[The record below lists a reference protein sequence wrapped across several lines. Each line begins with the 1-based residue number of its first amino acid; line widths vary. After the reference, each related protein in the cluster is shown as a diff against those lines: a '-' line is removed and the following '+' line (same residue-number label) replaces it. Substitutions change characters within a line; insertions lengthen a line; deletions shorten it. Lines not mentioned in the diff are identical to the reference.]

1 MNAIEAALFYRK
13 KGLSVIP
20 IRPGRKTPKISWK
33 PFQKRIMRLEEVNQ
47 YFGKNSNIAIVTGK
61 ISNIIVLDIDP
72 RNGGDET
79 LKGLKI
85 PDTVTAETG
94 GGGLH
99 FYFTYPES
107 FDKISP
113 FSNPKEY
120 PGIDLKADR
129 GYIVGEPSL
138 HPSGE
143 RYKFV
148 EGKCFGEI
156 ELAEAPEWL
165 IKFIRKRQS
174 GNGKKTKN
182 NSSKKA
188 NTNYSSMK
196 VDNIFDA
203 VNKSVAILE
212 VWDRYGDGQEPNN
225 NKICCPFHDD
235 SNPSLSFKVEEN
247 YFNCFVCQDVGG
259 GPVDLVKR
267 LKNVS
272 AIEAVN
278 ILEED
283 FNLDLDKYRIDNNN
297 TQSNNRITSSDKEIF
312 ELVLKHSLKS
322 IKEEHLDFLNDNYS
336 LSRDIAKKYKIGF
349 IDYNDL
355 KDKLDEYSQ
364 QELMSSGFFK
374 KLKNTSKLEFI
385 FHNHIVIPYFDAGK
399 VHFFAGIN
407 ISKGYEG
414 KRRYMNNK
422 KEVFSPGEVIK

>member
-1 MNAIEAALFYRK
+1 MKVKDKARFYK
-13 KGLSVIP
+13 KNELSVIP
-20 IRPGRKTPKISWK
+20 IRPGKKTPKIKWT
-33 PFQKRIMRLEEVNQ
+33 PFQKRIMSLEEIEE

-72 RNGGDET
+72 RHGGDET
-79 LKGLKI
+79 IKDLPI

-99 FYFTYPES
+99 YYFKYPDGFEDIPN
-107 FDKISP
+107 FQNI
-113 FSNPKEY
+113 KEL
-120 PGIDLKADR
+120 PGVDLRADG
-129 GYIVGEPSL
+129 GYIISAPSL
-138 HPSGE
+138 HPIGE

-148 EGKCFGEI
+148 EGKVFGEI
-156 ELAEAPEWL
+156 ELAEAPKWLLKL
-165 IKFIRKRQS
+165 IKKMQS

-182 NSSKKA
+182 NSPKKA
-188 NTNYSSMK
+188 NSNYNSMK
-196 VDNIFDA
+196 TDNIFDA
-203 VNKSVAILE
+203 VNKMAEILD
-212 VWDRYGDGQEPNN
+212 VWDRYGDGQEPIN

-247 YFNCFVCQDVGG
+247 YYNCFGCEAGG
-259 GPVDLVKR
+259 GPVDLLKR

-297 TQSNNRITSSDKEIF
+297 TQNNNRITSSDKEIY
-312 ELVLKHSLKS
+312 ELVLEHSLNS
-322 IKEEHLDFLNDNYS
+322 FKEEHFEFLNDNYS

-355 KDKLDEYSQ
+355 KDNLNEYSQ

-374 KLKNTSKLEFI
+374 KLKNTSTLEFI

-414 KRRYMNNK
+414 KRKYMNNK

>member
-1 MNAIEAALFYRK
+1 MMKVKAAARFYRK
-13 KGLSVIP
+13 TGLSITP
-20 IRPGRKTPKISWK
+20 LRPGKKTPKIKWTQ
-33 PFQKRIMRLEEVNQ
+33 FQKRIMPLEEIEE

-72 RNGGDET
+72 RNGGDDT
-79 LKGLKI
+79 IKDLPI

-99 FYFTYPES
+99 FYFKYPEG

-113 FSNPKEY
+113 FNDTKEY
-120 PGIDLKADR
+120 PGVDLKADG

-174 GNGKKTKN
+174 GNGKKNKS
-182 NSSKKA
+182 NSPKKA
-188 NTNYSSMK
+188 NTNYNSIK
-196 VDNIFDA
+196 TDNIFDA
-203 VNKSVAILE
+203 VDRMVDTMDA
-212 VWDRYGDGQEPNN
+212 WDRYGDGQEPIN

-235 SNPSLSFKVEEN
+235 SNPSLSFNVEEN
-247 YFNCFVCQDVGG
+247 YYNCFGCQAGG
-259 GPVDLVKR
+259 GPVDLVMR
-267 LKNVS
+267 LLKLSS

-283 FNLDLDKYRIDNNN
+283 FNLDLDKYRLDKN
-297 TQSNNRITSSDKEIF
+297 NNRITSTDKEIY
-312 ELVLKHSLKS
+312 ELVLEHSLKL
-322 IKEEHLDFLNDNYS
+322 IKDDHFDFLNDKYS

-364 QELMSSGFFK
+364 QELM
-374 KLKNTSKLEFI
+374 
-385 FHNHIVIPYFDAGK
+385 
-399 VHFFAGIN
+399 
-407 ISKGYEG
+407 
-414 KRRYMNNK
+414 
-422 KEVFSPGEVIK
+422 